1 MLLEELLLESIPT
14 FASLIKKRIEIY
26 GEDFLYLSQESLI
39 TFLYVYSLICKNSE
53 LVGKV
58 FLDYPFVKQA
68 GSRGK
73 FDIYVDVDPGYY
85 IEVKYI
91 RPIPSGWNIPL
102 PQHRGSLIDDMT
114 RLAYKTPAG
123 TNKYLL
129 LVAIREFI
137 IHILNKPGFPL
148 LQKSWHGKIRDLIVT
163 ATEENRISRDN
174 RVYLDHEVE
183 LRLLKHEMLYR
194 LHIAFLHIVLWKV
207 TIS

>member
-14 FASLIKKRIEIY
+14 FASLIKKRMEIY

-39 TFLYVYSLICKNSE
+39 TFLCVYSLICKNSG
-53 LVGKV
+53 LVDKV

-91 RPIPSGWNIPL
+91 RPIPSGRNLPL
-102 PQHRGSLIDDMT
+102 PQHRGSLINDTT
-114 RLAYKTPAG
+114 RLAYKTPAW

-129 LVAIREFI
+129 LVANGEFI
-137 IHILNKPGFPL
+137 THISKKPGFPL
-148 LQKSWHGKIRDLIVT
+148 QQKPWHGKIRALIVT
-163 ATEENRISRDN
+163 ATEENKISKEN
-174 RVYLDHEVE
+174 RVYLEHEVE
-183 LRLLKHEMLYR
+183 LRLLKYEMLHH
-194 LHIAFLHIVLWKV
+194 LHMVLWKV
-207 TIS
+207 TTP

>member
-1 MLLEELLLESIPT
+1 MLEELLLKSVPT

-39 TFLYVYSLICKNSE
+39 TFLYVHSLVNKSSE
-53 LVGKV
+53 LVNKI

-91 RPIPSGWNIPL
+91 RPIPSGMNLPL
-102 PQHRGSLIDDMT
+102 PQHRGSLINDMI
-114 RLAYKTPAG
+114 RLAYKTPAE

-129 LVAIREFI
+129 LVASREFI
-137 IHILNKPGFPL
+137 THISNKPGFPL
-148 LQKSWHGKIRDLIVT
+148 QEKPWHGKIRDLIVT
-163 ATEENRISRDN
+163 ATEENKISKEN
-174 RVYLDHEVE
+174 KIYLEHEVE
-183 LRLLKHEMLYR
+183 LRLLKHEI
-194 LHIAFLHIVLWKV
+194 LHRLHIVLWKV
-207 TIS
+207 TTS